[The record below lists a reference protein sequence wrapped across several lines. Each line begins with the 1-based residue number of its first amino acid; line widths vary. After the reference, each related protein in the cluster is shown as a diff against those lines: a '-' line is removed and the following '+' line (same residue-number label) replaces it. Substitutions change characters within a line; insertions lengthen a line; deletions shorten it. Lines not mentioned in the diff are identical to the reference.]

1 MNKNSEVREVLVTIK
16 CNRTRMVGEK
26 GAENILK
33 EIIVENFPNL
43 LNNINHIFY
52 INTLF
57 YFTYSK
63 RFPEESVIFKL
74 VSQFKDVKMNIY
86 KIHTLG

>member
-43 LNNINHIFY
+43 LNNVNHIFY

-57 YFTYSK
+57 HIEIQKGFQK
-63 RFPEESVIFKL
+63 N
-74 VSQFKDVKMNIY
+74 Q
-86 KIHTLG
+86 